1 MLDLKFVRDNLP
13 IVEQSLKNRNA
24 SVDLSDFIGMDRR
37 RRELLTEVET
47 LKSKRNTVSQ
57 EVSRLKKAGQDA
69 QTLIVE
75 MRGVGDRIAAMDGE
89 VKEIETKLTS
99 I

>member
-37 RRELLTEVET
+37 RREL
-47 LKSKRNTVSQ
+47 
-57 EVSRLKKAGQDA
+57 
-69 QTLIVE
+69 
-75 MRGVGDRIAAMDGE
+75 
-89 VKEIETKLTS
+89 
-99 I
+99 